1 MMISTAFNSALERL
15 EIFFGRLNERTVVAL
30 IVLAALALRVVRA
43 LLTAVVN
50 TDAAVYL
57 YQAKALY
64 YGMWSAVN
72 ACSIKYVTVHPIV
85 TAFFYFFT
93 RDWILSMRAVSILF
107 GTLTLI
113 PIYYLARLFFPFRT
127 SCIVTLLYAVM
138 HVFVSVSVDVGRD
151 PAYWLFSA
159 CGLYFFAAGMKRE
172 GIWYFPLASIAFTL
186 ATWNRIEAV
195 LYLVVTALYL
205 LFKKTDGKGR
215 KLLFYLAPVIL
226 GVVAFIAVQYLS
238 SREINWYRFSEIPER
253 LTASL
258 TAYRELRLSLL
269 SMIHDPPG
277 GFRFQFF
284 ENVRTLLWL
293 LGLGVIVEN
302 AAEAFF
308 YPFFALFLVGLFDL
322 RRRLRAE
329 GLVLYFIL
337 LCLCGV
343 VLLYVNVFTNW
354 SMENRYL
361 VLLILPSFIFL
372 GFGVERILSFLQQRW
387 GMKEFS
393 AVFLVALLVPLIA
406 VPKQLRFHEKDK
418 AVFKEIGT
426 LIANEEG
433 SARTIEIL
441 SIGITMRW
449 VFLYSNLDVPAIS
462 CPDDDYLSQIPL
474 RRIVGNSYADFMK
487 TVNARRVRYVVWEER
502 HWPVWDFDL
511 LKAYDTRDFRIVG
524 EWHHRDT
531 GRLVLFKRL

>member
-1 MMISTAFNSALERL
+1 MISTAFNSALARL
-15 EIFFGRLNERTVVAL
+15 ETFFGRLNERTVVAL

-205 LFKKTDGKGR
+205 LFKKTEGKGR

-238 SREINWYRFSEIPER
+238 SREINWYRFGEIPER

-258 TAYRELRLSLL
+258 TAYRELRMSLL

-337 LCLCGV
+337 LCLSGF

-372 GFGVERILSFLQQRW
+372 GFGVERVLSFLQQQW

-393 AVFLVALLVPLIA
+393 AVFLAALLVPLLA

-433 SARTIEIL
+433 TAETIEIL
-441 SIGITMRW
+441 SVGMTMRW
-449 VFLYSNLDVPAIS
+449 VFLYGNLDVPALF
-462 CPDDDYLSQIPL
+462 CPDEDLLSGVSL
-474 RRIVGNSYADFMK
+474 GNLVGNSYADFMK

-502 HWPVWDFDL
+502 HWPTREFDL
-511 LKAYDTRDFRIVG
+511 LKAYDPRDFRIVG
-524 EWHHRDT
+524 EWDHRDT